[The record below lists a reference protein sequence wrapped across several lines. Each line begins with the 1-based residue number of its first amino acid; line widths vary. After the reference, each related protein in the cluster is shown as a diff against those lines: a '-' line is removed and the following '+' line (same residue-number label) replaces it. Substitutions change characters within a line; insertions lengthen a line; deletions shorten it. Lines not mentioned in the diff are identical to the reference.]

1 MFQSFDKNGLI
12 CCLGELY
19 KIKSYSYYQ
28 SFKETTH
35 TNKDDNIH
43 KNESLINNTNKQ
55 TSLYKSNRISV
66 CLFVPKDLANS

>member
-35 TNKDDNIH
+35 TNKDDNFH
-43 KNESLINNTNKQ
+43 KNETQQIGRNFKWALGT
-55 TSLYKSNRISV
+55 
-66 CLFVPKDLANS
+66 D